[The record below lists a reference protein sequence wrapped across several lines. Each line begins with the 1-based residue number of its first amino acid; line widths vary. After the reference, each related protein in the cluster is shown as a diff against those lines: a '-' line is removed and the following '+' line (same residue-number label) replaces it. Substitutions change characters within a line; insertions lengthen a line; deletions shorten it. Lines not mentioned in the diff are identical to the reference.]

1 MGAAAGAGGGLN
13 SQIPDYV
20 RNAELGPE
28 NIYNPT
34 MGTGYG
40 GMGVQP
46 AVMPP
51 NMATRGGS
59 MPGIPGFIPRPQP
72 QQPNIFQQSSGALN
86 QAQRTLT
93 GLSQFQPQQMQAAQA
108 GPTATY
114 GGATVES
121 TPAYGGATVEK
132 TQAYGGATVAPAVT
146 FGGAQVGPTSQM
158 QAAQLGP
165 AERMQSV
172 GAVQAAQAPDQIAV
186 DRLQT
191 QDISAYM
198 NPYQQQVIEAGQAD
212 IERQRQLA
220 SENLASQAQKA
231 GAFGGSRQ
239 AVQEGVLAGEALRQ
253 AGQLSAQQRQ
263 AGFQQAIESGKFD
276 IGQTQAARTLAS
288 QQGFQASQLGQQARE
303 AAAARE
309 QAARSGN
316 MQAANQFAQQQA
328 QLEQQAS
335 QANMAA
341 LNAAAAQQAN
351 LTQQAGLSSIAAQ
364 NAAAAQ
370 QAGLT
375 QAAGITAAQQDAARA
390 AQQAGLT
397 QATGITAAQQDAARA
412 AQQAGLT
419 QAAGLSNQA
428 AINQAIQAQ
437 AGRLQAANQANFQG
451 QFTGAG
457 IRQGAAGG
465 LSGLGQQQ
473 FNIGSQIQQQQAQQ
487 GLLQQGLQQ
496 ALIDAAKGQ
505 YAGFTGAPGASLSA
519 PLAALGATPGQSTTT
534 QTQTPGLF
542 NYLQTLAMMP
552 SLCWVAREVYGED
565 DPRWLEFRDWVVGHS
580 PDWFFNAYDKY
591 GARVAKIV
599 KKVPILKSIIRPF
612 MDAKRKSIG
621 YE

>member
-1 MGAAAGAGGGLN
+1 MGRSSSQPTQAPAPTGQPSTGLGPAVN
-13 SQIPDYV
+13 NFQGPT
-20 RNAELGPE
+20 NLGPE

-34 MGTGYG
+34 KGTGYG

-46 AVMPP
+46 AVMPQ
-51 NMATRGGS
+51 NAMTVAQ
-59 MPGIPGFIPRPQP
+59 PRQP
-72 QQPNIFQQSSGALN
+72 QMVQPTGPNIFQQSSGALN
-86 QAQRTLT
+86 QAQQTLT
-93 GLSQFQPQQMQAAQA
+93 GLSQFQPQQMQVAQA

-114 GGATVES
+114 GGATVQS

-212 IERQRQLA
+212 IERQRQMA
-220 SENLASQAQKA
+220 SEDLAAQAQRA

-263 AGFQQAIESGKFD
+263 AGFQQAVESGKFD

-288 QQGFQASQLGQQARE
+288 QQGFEASQLGQQARE

-316 MQAANQFAQQQA
+316 MQAANQFAQTQA

-341 LNAAAAQQAN
+341 LNAATAQQAN
-351 LTQQAGLSSIAAQ
+351 LTQQAGLSGMAAQ

-397 QATGITAAQQDAARA
+397 QSAGITAAQQDAARA

-428 AINQAIQAQ
+428 AINQALQAQ
-437 AGRLQAANQANFQG
+437 AGRQQAANQANFQG

-465 LSGLGQQQ
+465 LAGLGGQMFGIGQQVQ
-473 FNIGSQIQQQQAQQ
+473 GAIGQQ
-487 GLLQQGLQQ
+487 GNFQRNLQQ
-496 ALIDAAKGQ
+496 ALLDRAMGQ
-505 YAGFTGAPGASLSA
+505 YGGATGAP
-519 PLAALGATPGQSTTT
+519 LAGLGALTSVLGGVPYGSTTT
-534 QTQTPGLF
+534 SRTPFNPIGL
-542 NYLQTLAMMP
+542 
-552 SLCWVAREVYGED
+552 
-565 DPRWLEFRDWVVGHS
+565 
-580 PDWFFNAYDKY
+580 
-591 GARVAKIV
+591 
-599 KKVPILKSIIRPF
+599 
-612 MDAKRKSIG
+612 IG
-621 YE
+621 GLV

>member
-1 MGAAAGAGGGLN
+1 MGASAGGQRLPSGGLAGQGGSTPTGDAVRNIGGQYKRQGGFN

-20 RNAELGPE
+20 RNANLGPE
-28 NIYNPT
+28 NVYNPT
-34 MGTGYG
+34 RGTGYG
-40 GMGVQP
+40 GQGVQP

-51 NMATRGGS
+51 NPANTPLS
-59 MPGIPGFIPRPQP
+59 RPQA
-72 QQPNIFQQSSGALN
+72 QTQPNIYQQSAQSMG
-86 QAQRTLT
+86 QAQQTMG
-93 GLSQFQPQQMQAAQA
+93 GLSQFTPQQMQAARA

-114 GGATVES
+114 GGATVER

-158 QAAQLGP
+158 QAAQLGA

-351 LTQQAGLSSIAAQ
+351 LTQQAGLSSMSAQ

-437 AGRLQAANQANFQG
+437 AGRQQAANQANFQG

-457 IRQGAAGG
+457 IRQGAASG

-473 FNIGSQIQQQQAQQ
+473 FNMGQSIQQQQMQQ
-487 GLLQQGLQQ
+487 GALQRGIMQGLIGAGQQ
-496 ALIDAAKGQ
+496 NFGQ
-505 YAGFTGAPGASLSA
+505 YTGAPTGGLNTLLGGLTGAGVPTGQTSSFQ
-519 PLAALGATPGQSTTT
+519 PGF
-534 QTQTPGLF
+534 L
-542 NYLQTLAMMP
+542 NYLQTFA
-552 SLCWVAREVYGED
+552 SLR
-565 DPRWLEFRDWVVGHS
+565 
-580 PDWFFNAYDKY
+580 
-591 GARVAKIV
+591 
-599 KKVPILKSIIRPF
+599 
-612 MDAKRKSIG
+612 
-621 YE
+621 